1 MFVASVIA
9 SKDDGYLGATG
20 GAESMALQIQPSVL
34 DVENGTIG
42 SINRDVSCQPQVAAN
57 ECVARDICGPSSE
70 VFVPD
75 HGGPP
80 IQFHRATFDSC
91 G

>member
-20 GAESMALQIQPSVL
+20 GAESMALQIQLSVL
-34 DVENGTIG
+34 DVENGTVR
-42 SINRDVSCQPQVAAN
+42 SINRNISRQPQVAAD
-57 ECVARDICGPSSE
+57 VPARSAVPVRD
-70 VFVPD
+70 FVPVQ
-75 HGGPP
+75 GVPP
-80 IQFHRATFDSC
+80 IQLPCDLDSC